1 MKINVIS
8 DTKIRDANI
17 DFEVI
22 HFMVKKIKGNIELAM
37 HPVNAYKIEKKATI
51 NFFINCANYNF
62 FKDAKLNIALIDHT
76 IITKNVLEYLPLFDY
91 VIVKDNY
98 SKSILESY
106 TNKFTTKPNYVCFGW
121 GSPSITE
128 FTSNKNFDKV
138 LMYIPSLRDDIFN
151 RIIDA
156 WKPEYP
162 TLEIVGGE
170 RIRNKREADNI
181 NFNDNI
187 TNEGFHKLFN
197 EIGFHLIPEKY
208 NGFSHFVNQC
218 KQVGAV
224 PICLD
229 TSSNKE
235 IVNSEVGYLIPCKR
249 AKVKNKSLLD
259 NIGPTL
265 SLNIDSI
272 TNTLDMVFSK
282 NVLNHQLMSKNN
294 ITDYNKYYNKFS
306 ALFKDTFDNIV
317 KRAREIPKPATI
329 KLSDSDLPSVSIITP
344 TFNRPEFFKLAILNF
359 NSFDYPRYKIEWI
372 IVDDSDNDETE
383 KQLPPVESRGK
394 YNINYI
400 RPSVQ
405 ADKLMSIGEKRN
417 LAIRNSKNDII
428 VCMDDDDYYY
438 PEYLKNRVTSL
449 VSYNKNKNTLCTVC
463 THLGT
468 FEFTR
473 IISMIYSPK
482 SGELF
487 KEQIAPNTLVFYREF
502 FDEENGN
509 NFEDCSRGEAE
520 QLIGERLHVIEP
532 VSWENNVVTL
542 LHNNNIR
549 DIYPPQNQET
559 NGSHFKFKE
568 SVFKFITSIGKK
580 KEQLKE

>member
-22 HFMVKKIKGNIELAM
+22 HFMVKKIKGNIELAL

-62 FKDAKLNIALIDHT
+62 FKDSKLNIALIDHT

-106 TNKFTTKPNYVCFGW
+106 TNKFTKKPNYVCFGW

-128 FTSNKNFDKV
+128 FTRNKNFDKV

-187 TNEGFHKLFN
+187 TNEGFHRLFN

-229 TSSNKE
+229 NSSNKE
-235 IVNSEVGYLIPCKR
+235 IVNSEIGYLIPCKR

-265 SLNIDSI
+265 SVNIDSI

-282 NVLNHQLMSKNN
+282 NVLNHQFMSKNN

-306 ALFKDTFDNIV
+306 ALFKDTFDDIV
-317 KRAREIPKPATI
+317 KRAREMPKPTAV
-329 KLSDSDLPSVSIITP
+329 KLTDSDLPSVSIITP

-359 NSFDYPRYKIEWI
+359 NSFDYPRDKIEWI

-383 KQLPPVESRGK
+383 MQLPPAESRGK

-438 PEYLKNRVTSL
+438 PEYLKNRVSSL

-520 QLIGERLHVIEP
+520 QLIGERLHIIEP

-542 LHNNNIR
+542 LHSNNIR

-580 KEQLKE
+580 KEELKE

>member
-22 HFMVKKIKGNIELAM
+22 HFMVKKIKGNIELAL

-62 FKDAKLNIALIDHT
+62 FKDSKLNIALIDHT

-98 SKSILESY
+98 TKSILESY
-106 TNKFTTKPNYVCFGW
+106 TNKFTNKPNYVCFGW

-128 FTSNKNFDKV
+128 FTRNKNFDKV

-187 TNEGFHKLFN
+187 TNEGFHRLFN

-229 TSSNKE
+229 NSSNKE
-235 IVNSEVGYLIPCKR
+235 IVNSEIGYLIPCKR

-265 SLNIDSI
+265 SVNIDSI

-282 NVLNHQLMSKNN
+282 NVLNHQFMSKNN

-306 ALFKDTFDNIV
+306 ALFKDTFDDIV
-317 KRAREIPKPATI
+317 KRAREMPKPTAV
-329 KLSDSDLPSVSIITP
+329 KLTDSDLPSVSIITP

-359 NSFDYPRYKIEWI
+359 NSFDYPRDKIEWI

-383 KQLPPVESRGK
+383 MQLPPAESRGK

-438 PEYLKNRVTSL
+438 PEYLKNRVSSL

-520 QLIGERLHVIEP
+520 QLIGERLHIIEP

-542 LHNNNIR
+542 LHSNNIR

-580 KEQLKE
+580 KEELKE

>member
-22 HFMVKKIKGNIELAM
+22 HFMVKKIKGNIELAL

-62 FKDAKLNIALIDHT
+62 FKDSKLNIALIDHT

-106 TNKFTTKPNYVCFGW
+106 TNKFTNKPNYVCFGW

-128 FTSNKNFDKV
+128 FTRNKNFDKV

-187 TNEGFHKLFN
+187 TNEGFHRLFN

-229 TSSNKE
+229 NSSNKE
-235 IVNSEVGYLIPCKR
+235 IVNSEIGYLIPCKR

-265 SLNIDSI
+265 SVNIDSI

-282 NVLNHQLMSKNN
+282 NVLNHQFMSKNN

-306 ALFKDTFDNIV
+306 ALFKDTFDDIV
-317 KRAREIPKPATI
+317 KRAREMPKPTAV
-329 KLSDSDLPSVSIITP
+329 KLTDSDLPSVSIITP

-359 NSFDYPRYKIEWI
+359 NSFDYPRDKIEWI

-383 KQLPPVESRGK
+383 MQLPPAESRGK

-438 PEYLKNRVTSL
+438 PEYLKNRVSSL

-520 QLIGERLHVIEP
+520 QLIGERLHIIEP

-542 LHNNNIR
+542 LHSNNIR

-580 KEQLKE
+580 KEELKE

>member
-62 FKDAKLNIALIDHT
+62 FKDSKLNIALIDHT

-106 TNKFTTKPNYVCFGW
+106 TNKFTNKINYICFGW

-170 RIRNKREADNI
+170 RIRNKREASNI

-208 NGFSHFVNQC
+208 NGYSHFVNQC

-229 TSSNKE
+229 TSSNRE

-265 SLNIDSI
+265 SVNIDSI
-272 TNTLDMVFSK
+272 TNTLDTVFSK
-282 NVLNHQLMSKNN
+282 NVLNHELMSKNN

-359 NSFDYPRYKIEWI
+359 NSFEYPRDKIEWI

-383 KQLPPVESRGK
+383 KQLPPAESRGK

-449 VSYNKNKNTLCTVC
+449 VSCNKNKNTLCTVC

-487 KEQIAPNTLVFYREF
+487 REQIAPNTLVFYREF

-520 QLIGERLHVIEP
+520 QLIGERLQVIEP
-532 VSWENNVVTL
+532 VSWEHNVVTL
-542 LHNNNIR
+542 LHSNNIR

-580 KEQLKE
+580 KE

>member
-62 FKDAKLNIALIDHT
+62 FKDSKLNIALIDHT

-106 TNKFTTKPNYVCFGW
+106 TNKFTNKINYICFGW

-170 RIRNKREADNI
+170 RIRNKREASNI

-208 NGFSHFVNQC
+208 NGYSHFVNQC

-229 TSSNKE
+229 TSSNRE

-265 SLNIDSI
+265 SVNIDSI
-272 TNTLDMVFSK
+272 TNTLDTVFSK
-282 NVLNHQLMSKNN
+282 NVLNHELMSKNN

-359 NSFDYPRYKIEWI
+359 NSFEYPRDKIEWI

-383 KQLPPVESRGK
+383 KQLPPAESRGK

-449 VSYNKNKNTLCTVC
+449 VSCNKNKNTLCTVC

-542 LHNNNIR
+542 LHSNNIR

-580 KEQLKE
+580 KE

>member
-37 HPVNAYKIEKKATI
+37 QPVNAYKIEKKATI

-170 RIRNKREADNI
+170 RIRNKREANNI

-359 NSFDYPRYKIEWI
+359 NSFEYPRDKIEWI

-383 KQLPPVESRGK
+383 KQLPPAESRGK

-449 VSYNKNKNTLCTVC
+449 VSCNKNKNTLCTVC

-542 LHNNNIR
+542 LHSNNIR

>member
-1 MKINVIS
+1 MKINIIS

-170 RIRNKREADNI
+170 RIRNKREANNI

-359 NSFDYPRYKIEWI
+359 NSFDYPRDKIEWI

-449 VSYNKNKNTLCTVC
+449 VSCNKNKNTLCTVC

-520 QLIGERLHVIEP
+520 QLIGERLHLIEP

>member
-22 HFMVKKIKGNIELAM
+22 HFMVKKIKGNIELSL

-106 TNKFTTKPNYVCFGW
+106 TNKFINKPNYICFGW

-229 TSSNKE
+229 TSSNRE
-235 IVNSEVGYLIPCKR
+235 IVDSDVGYLIPCKR

-259 NIGPTL
+259 NIGPSL
-265 SLNIDSI
+265 SVNIDSI
-272 TNTLDMVFSK
+272 INTLDMVFSK

-306 ALFKDTFDNIV
+306 AVFKDTFDDVI
-317 KRAREIPKPATI
+317 KRARDMPKPATV
-329 KLSDSDLPSVSIITP
+329 KLTDSDLPSVSIITP
-344 TFNRPEFFKLAILNF
+344 TFNRPEVL
-359 NSFDYPRYKIEWI
+359 
-372 IVDDSDNDETE
+372 
-383 KQLPPVESRGK
+383 Q
-394 YNINYI
+394 
-400 RPSVQ
+400 
-405 ADKLMSIGEKRN
+405 IGN
-417 LAIRNSKNDII
+417 
-428 VCMDDDDYYY
+428 
-438 PEYLKNRVTSL
+438 
-449 VSYNKNKNTLCTVC
+449 
-463 THLGT
+463 
-468 FEFTR
+468 FEF
-473 IISMIYSPK
+473 
-482 SGELF
+482 
-487 KEQIAPNTLVFYREF
+487 Q
-502 FDEENGN
+502 
-509 NFEDCSRGEAE
+509 
-520 QLIGERLHVIEP
+520 
-532 VSWENNVVTL
+532 
-542 LHNNNIR
+542 
-549 DIYPPQNQET
+549 
-559 NGSHFKFKE
+559 
-568 SVFKFITSIGKK
+568 
-580 KEQLKE
+580 

>member
-22 HFMVKKIKGNIELAM
+22 HFMVKKIKGNIELAL

-62 FKDAKLNIALIDHT
+62 FKDSKLNIALIDHT

-106 TNKFTTKPNYVCFGW
+106 TNKFTKKPNYVCFGW

-128 FTSNKNFDKV
+128 FTRNKNFDKV

-187 TNEGFHKLFN
+187 TNEGFHRLFN

-229 TSSNKE
+229 NSSNKE
-235 IVNSEVGYLIPCKR
+235 IVNSEIGYLIPCKR

-265 SLNIDSI
+265 SVNIDSI

-282 NVLNHQLMSKNN
+282 NVLNHQFMSKNN

-306 ALFKDTFDNIV
+306 ALFKDTFDDIV
-317 KRAREIPKPATI
+317 KRAREMPKPTAV
-329 KLSDSDLPSVSIITP
+329 KLTDSDLPSVSIITP

-359 NSFDYPRYKIEWI
+359 NSFDYPRDKIEWI

-383 KQLPPVESRGK
+383 MQLPPAESRGK

-438 PEYLKNRVTSL
+438 PEYLKNRVSSL

-520 QLIGERLHVIEP
+520 QLIGERLHIIEP

-542 LHNNNIR
+542 LHSNNIR
-549 DIYPPQNQET
+549 DIYPPHNQET

-580 KEQLKE
+580 KEELKE